1 MSASS
6 IALSPT
12 FFPAVPGWQKSLDR
26 AFSMFELLGSLD
38 FDDFKRVWR
47 EESLSQV
54 FNIGAAVCAEGHE
67 PADYRQLFV
76 QCLYAAVFNSDA
88 DTGSETSAAAKTF
101 ALLIIYKMP
110 PPPLSAF
117 ASISPD
123 RCRVPIP
130 LPPIHAP
137 YIVRMLHLVRPSTP
151 CTGFSAASP

>member
-26 AFSMFELLGSLD
+26 AFNIFEVLGSLD
-38 FDDFKRVWR
+38 FRDFKRVWR

-54 FNIGAAVCAEGHE
+54 FNIGVAVCVDGHE

-76 QCLYAAVFNSDA
+76 QCLYAAVLNSDA
-88 DTGSETSAAAKTF
+88 DTGSETSAAAKIF
-101 ALLIIYKMP
+101 ALIIIYKMP
-110 PPPLSAF
+110 PPPLPAF
-117 ASISPD
+117 AFVPPE

-130 LPPIHAP
+130 LPPMHSP
-137 YIVRMLHLVRPSTP
+137 FIVRMLHLVRPPSLTP
-151 CTGFSAASP
+151 G